1 MTFAEAVD
9 KIINSLKLLNKDER
23 ISRRFVLK
31 VLKDTSANLISQKL
45 LDRTLGREINLYSK
59 INCFEFEKQDVRSCN
74 LVEFRRCKVLMKS
87 KKKLPKLIYSRFGSS
102 IKDVTSLDGIFD
114 FTIVTP
120 EQYRRNLRR
129 MYSVSSDVY
138 FYVDSD
144 NYAYIPDK
152 EILTVDL
159 TLLTVDTDE
168 VDECSSCKEDS
179 CKSGWNYEFIV
190 PNKLEQA
197 VFKDALQTISSTFRN
212 IVPDEN
218 PNNIE
223 RQ

>member
-1 MTFAEAVD
+1 
-9 KIINSLKLLNKDER
+9 
-23 ISRRFVLK
+23 
-31 VLKDTSANLISQKL
+31 
-45 LDRTLGREINLYSK
+45 
-59 INCFEFEKQDVRSCN
+59 
-74 LVEFRRCKVLMKS
+74 
-87 KKKLPKLIYSRFGSS
+87 
-102 IKDVTSLDGIFD
+102 
-114 FTIVTP
+114 
-120 EQYRRNLRR
+120 

-168 VDECSSCKEDS
+168 VDECSSCKKDD
-179 CKSGWNYEFIV
+179 CKSGWSYEFVV
-190 PNKLEQA
+190 PDKLEQA
-197 VFKDALQTISSTFRN
+197 VFKDALQTLSSTFRN